1 MKALSKTKKKKKKQT
16 GINNFHLNYSYKKFY
31 FLNDYMN
38 ENISL
43 MVFHTAFIL
52 VTFSFKGL
60 PIQTLKPLK
69 RVLSKQS
76 SSFIAFRI
84 LNTIQI

>member
-1 MKALSKTKKKKKKQT
+1 
-16 GINNFHLNYSYKKFY
+16 
-31 FLNDYMN
+31 MN